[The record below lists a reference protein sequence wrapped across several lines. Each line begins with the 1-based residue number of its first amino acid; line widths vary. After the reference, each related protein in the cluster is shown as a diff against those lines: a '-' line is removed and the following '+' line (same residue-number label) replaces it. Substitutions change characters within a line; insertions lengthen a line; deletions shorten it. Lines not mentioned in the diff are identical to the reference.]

1 MKHFVNTDVNFLGK
15 RSRMNLNE
23 VKNLVSTLDE
33 EAMRKGKTPLPSMT
47 LHEAVACFKAGLSGL
62 AFSALTPTGRQRNIM
77 QLKWSTL
84 A

>member
-15 RSRMNLNE
+15 RTRMSLNK
-23 VKNLVSTLDE
+23 VKNLVSAWDK
-33 EAMRKGKTPLPSMT
+33 EATRKGNTPLPSMT
-47 LHEAVACFKAGLSGL
+47 LNEVVACFKAGLGGL

-77 QLKWSTL
+77 QLKWSNL